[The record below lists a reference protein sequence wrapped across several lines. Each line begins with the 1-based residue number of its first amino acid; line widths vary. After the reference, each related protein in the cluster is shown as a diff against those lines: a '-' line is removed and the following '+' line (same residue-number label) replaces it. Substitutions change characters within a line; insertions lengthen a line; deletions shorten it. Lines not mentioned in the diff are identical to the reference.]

1 MGGQRANPEPLDF
14 SPQPEMARVKYLKE
28 RKHRAT
34 SGYITDPSKQIW
46 KTFSTLDNLPILQLA
61 EAAAILREM
70 NVKVAVIKP
79 NRTEPQGSAARST
92 APSFQQHL
100 EQEYN

>member
-61 EAAAILREM
+61 EATQRNECKSGCDQTQPDRAAGIG
-70 NVKVAVIKP
+70 
-79 NRTEPQGSAARST
+79 RTQHRAFIST
-92 APSFQQHL
+92 AFGAGI
-100 EQEYN
+100 